1 MIVLKAGRQPDM
13 LLDNSP
19 AICNVQEPEL
29 EPVIHLSVP
38 PTKSLEEDM
47 HLTAWSSDEFEDA
60 DVLLSTLPSL
70 LAKAIAQIPCYKP
83 GTEEGKKTMSET
95 NSQLLME
102 KDQPEMG
109 I

>member
-29 EPVIHLSVP
+29 EPVIHLSIP

-70 LAKAIAQIPCYKP
+70 LAKAIAQIPCYRP
-83 GTEEGKKTMSET
+83 GALKKKKTCHET
-95 NSQLLME
+95 NSQ
-102 KDQPEMG
+102 
-109 I
+109 